1 MNDRYDDAELRLR
14 AADPAGPSR
23 PLPPSR
29 VTRAELIEEI
39 MTTTDEA
46 PATPTPSAKPS
57 RTRWLLAAAAVAA
70 IAVAGTL
77 VAVNVGSDS
86 KPTAAPQKTV
96 KHLALPTVGG
106 PATQMCIR
114 FEADHLRDMPVA
126 FSGTVAEATDT
137 DVLIDVDHWYKGGS
151 ADQVQLA
158 NHNQPEVA
166 LEGGIQFEVGHR
178 YLVSASDGTVSMC
191 GYSGEWS
198 AEFEQSFQEAFG
210 S

>member
-1 MNDRYDDAELRLR
+1 MNDRQDNAELRLR

-29 VTRAELIEEI
+29 RARAELIEEI
-39 MTTTDEA
+39 MTTTEEA
-46 PATPTPSAKPS
+46 PAAPTPSAKPP

-70 IAVAGTL
+70 IALAATL
-77 VAVNVGSDS
+77 VAVNVGGDS
-86 KPTAAPQKTV
+86 NPTAAAQKTV
-96 KHLALPTVGG
+96 KHLTLPKVGG
-106 PATQMCIR
+106 PAASMCIR
-114 FEADHLRDMPVA
+114 FDVDILRDMPVA

-137 DVLIDVDHWYKGGS
+137 DVLLDVDHWYKGGS
-151 ADQVQLA
+151 ADQVELA
-158 NHNQPEVA
+158 NHNQADVA

-198 AEFEQSFQEAFG
+198 AEFEQSYQDAFG